1 MYIKAVLNF
10 VNKLVWLYILSVVRA
25 AIQNILNKSII
36 PSFSF
41 ADVLFEVPANI
52 VLKRTSPQA
61 WLPTITLIWGVVS
74 VCQGLVVNKAGFYAV
89 RFILGATEAGLFPGV
104 IYVFSMYYTRTQRSI
119 RVSFFFSGSALA
131 GAFGG
136 VLAYLLGL
144 INGGG
149 KPGWAWIFIVEGL
162 ITIAVSFLAYFL
174 VPSWPQHASFLT
186 EPEKER
192 LLSRLRRDTDSAD
205 LEPFTWKGVQQALTD
220 PLSYLYA
227 LLFHGGAFTMY
238 SISLFLPTIIAN
250 LGFATWKAQVS
261 RNEILPPMG
270 HDA

>member
-1 MYIKAVLNF
+1 M
-10 VNKLVWLYILSVVRA
+10 SVVRA